1 MIDRLI
7 CAGSIAGAPH
17 RLVSG
22 FLLALMV
29 SMASAAP
36 PEGLPPQAA
45 AKLGPGVTEAL
56 EGSGSV
62 NIMIA
67 LQRPAA
73 ARARG
78 LDLAALKRQIGEM
91 QNDVLQSLPA
101 GYQAKHTYSAVPA
114 LAGRV
119 SSPAALAAL
128 ARHPHV
134 VRIDLDVGGTGSL
147 VDSVPYI
154 NADLRHAMGNGGAGV
169 VVAVLDSGLDTDHP
183 NLADNLVAEA
193 CFADDDGAI
202 DGNGRCPNGS
212 DRQTG
217 PGAAEDDAGHG
228 THVTGIVTSNGTAGG
243 VGVAPDADIV
253 AVRVTYGPSF
263 AGAFSAYSEIVAGL
277 NYILT
282 NPQLGVSIINM
293 SLGTNA
299 LFAGDC
305 DNSTAFNMAGAAAV
319 DALRA
324 AGVVTFASA
333 GNNGSTTQMASPAC
347 LANVIS
353 VGNSDETDT
362 PAGST
367 NSNASTDIFAPG
379 VSIVSSAIGGG
390 TTTAGG
396 TSMSS
401 PHAAGCAALL
411 IQTGE
416 ATTPDQ
422 IETRLETSTAS
433 VTVPGNGL
441 TFPRIDCRPFV
452 NLAPVCDANGPY
464 AAECGLSESLDGSG
478 SFDPE
483 GDPLSYLWSG
493 PFAGSPVA
501 GESPS
506 VVFPTP
512 TGNKLV
518 DLTVDDGI
526 DSSMCSAAVTV
537 QDTTVPSIN
546 GPADVTAECAAP
558 EGTPVGIGTATAT
571 DLCDPDPAVTDD
583 APALFQ
589 PGDTVVTW
597 TATDDDGNFVSTTQT
612 VTVED
617 TLPPQ
622 IACNNPPTITP
633 PDSPVSFTATASD
646 QCEGPLT
653 AEIMGYQCFKYTKK
667 GKLVPKNES
676 CIIAIDGDTLT
687 VFDSGGVADMIR
699 WSVTATDGSGNTT
712 TEDCDL
718 EVVNPAGQP

>member
-1 MIDRLI
+1 
-7 CAGSIAGAPH
+7 
-17 RLVSG
+17 
-22 FLLALMV
+22 
-29 SMASAAP
+29 MASAAP
-36 PEGLPPQAA
+36 PTGLPPQAA
-45 AKLGPGVTEAL
+45 AKVGPEVLEAL
-56 EGSGSV
+56 GQTGSANV
-62 NIMIA
+62 MIA

-78 LDLAALKRQIGEM
+78 LDMAALKSQIGQM
-91 QNDVLQSLPA
+91 QSDVMAGLPA
-101 GYQAKHTYSAVPA
+101 GYQARHTYSAVPA

-119 SSPAALAAL
+119 TSEAALAAL

-147 VDSVPYI
+147 ADSVPYI
-154 NADLRHAMGNGGAGV
+154 NADLRHAMGNTGAGV
-169 VVAVLDSGLDTDHP
+169 VVAVLDSGVDTDHP
-183 NLADNLVAEA
+183 NLSDDLIAEA

-202 DGNGRCPNGS
+202 DGAGRCPNGS

-217 PGAAEDDAGHG
+217 AGAAEDDAGHG
-228 THVTGIVTSNGTAGG
+228 THVTGIVTSNGTAGS
-243 VGVAPDADIV
+243 VGVAPDAQFV

-263 AGAFSAYSEIVAGL
+263 SGAFSFYSEIVAGL
-277 NYILT
+277 NYILN

-305 DNSTAFNMAGAAAV
+305 DASTAFNMAGAAAV
-319 DALRA
+319 DALRT
-324 AGVVTFASA
+324 AGVITFASA
-333 GNNGSTTQMASPAC
+333 GNDSSTTQMASPAC
-347 LANVIS
+347 LSNVIS

-362 PAGST
+362 PAAST

-411 IQTGE
+411 IQTAE

-441 TFPRIDCRPFV
+441 TFPRIDCRPLV
-452 NLAPVCDANGPY
+452 NLAPQCDANGPY
-464 AAECGLSESLDGSG
+464 TAECSISAMLDGSG

-483 GDPLSYLWSG
+483 GDPLSWLWSG
-493 PFAGSPVA
+493 PFEGGTAMGA
-501 GESPS
+501 TPS

-512 TGNKLV
+512 TGNKSV
-518 DLTVDDGI
+518 DLTVDDGT
-526 DSSMCSAAVTV
+526 DTSMGRAFVTV
-537 QDTTVPSIN
+537 EDTLSPTIT
-546 GPADVTAECAAP
+546 GPDDVTEECAAP
-558 EGTPVGIGTATAT
+558 EGTPVDIGTATAT
-571 DLCDPDPAVTDD
+571 DLCDPNPAISND
-583 APALFQ
+583 APALF
-589 PGDTVVTW
+589 PLGDTTVTW
-597 TATDDDGNFVSTTQT
+597 TATDDDNNTDSTTQT
-612 VTVED
+612 VTIED
-617 TLPPQ
+617 TTPPELF
-622 IACNNPPTITP
+622 CNSPATITP
-633 PDSPVSFTATASD
+633 PDAPISFTATAAD
-646 QCEGPLT
+646 QCEGPLE
-653 AEIMGYQCFKYTKK
+653 AEITGYQCFKYTKK
-667 GKLVPKNES
+667 GKLVRKNKS
-676 CIIAIDGDTLT
+676 CVIAIDGDRISIL
-687 VFDSGGVADMIR
+687 DSGGVADMIR

-712 TEDCDL
+712 DADCEV